1 MKYNIADLD
10 IDVKNRDEILKY
22 FKHIPASK
30 INDKG
35 INPHGVGVYFS
46 DVPQDLISG
55 LCSVDYKSAEE
66 DFGYVKID
74 LLHNTQYD
82 TFNTRDELLAI
93 MDKPIHWE
101 LLKNKDFVEKLPH
114 IGSYFELLQTMPD
127 IDSIE
132 KLSMFIAVIRPGK
145 NYLIKEVQEN
155 GWNSIVDKIW
165 VKENNGFQ
173 FKKSHSISYA
183 LMISTS
189 MRN

>member
-10 IDVKNRDEILKY
+10 IDVKNRDEILQY

-82 TFNTRDELLAI
+82 TFNNRTELLEL

-101 LLKNKDFVEKLPH
+101 LLKNKEFVEKLPH
-114 IGSYFELLQTMPD
+114 IGAYFDLLQTMPD
-127 IDSIE
+127 VDSIE
-132 KLSMFIAVIRPGK
+132 KLAMFIAVIRPGK

-155 GWNSIVDKIW
+155 GWDSIKDKIW
-165 VKENNGFQ
+165 VKEDNGFQ

-183 LMISTS
+183 LMITIS